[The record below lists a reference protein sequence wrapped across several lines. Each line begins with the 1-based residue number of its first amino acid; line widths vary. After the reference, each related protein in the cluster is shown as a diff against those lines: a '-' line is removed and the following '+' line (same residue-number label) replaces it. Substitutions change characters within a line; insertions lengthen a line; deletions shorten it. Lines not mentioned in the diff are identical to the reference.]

1 MKTRIIL
8 IDNFDSFTY
17 NLADEFKKRDIDVI
31 TYRNNVDIDLIEK
44 AIDKFD
50 AKLIVLSP
58 GPGNPKSAGITI
70 PLIKKY
76 HMQIPIFGVCLGH
89 QAIAEAF
96 GGKINRAED
105 IVHGKSSVISH
116 DGKTIFQDV
125 ENPMQVG
132 RYHSLCASDLPECL
146 EVTAKTTNGVVMGIR
161 YKKKGC
167 IVEGL
172 QFHPESILTPGGGKI
187 IENLIRIIR

>member
-70 PLIKKY
+70 PLIKKH

>member
-50 AKLIVLSP
+50 AKLIVISP

-70 PLIKKY
+70 PLIKKH

-146 EVTAKTTNGVVMGIR
+146 EV
-161 YKKKGC
+161 
-167 IVEGL
+167 
-172 QFHPESILTPGGGKI
+172 
-187 IENLIRIIR
+187 